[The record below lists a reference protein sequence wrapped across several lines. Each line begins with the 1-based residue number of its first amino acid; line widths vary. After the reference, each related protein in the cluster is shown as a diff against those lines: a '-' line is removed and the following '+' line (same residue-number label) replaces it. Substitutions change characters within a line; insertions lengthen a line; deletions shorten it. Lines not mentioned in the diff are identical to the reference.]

1 MFMTASIKQMC
12 PLYFFCYKKLHN
24 TEEFIKQGGVW
35 KKEVSG
41 KSEDVPGL
49 VDNSVLH

>member
-1 MFMTASIKQMC
+1 MFITASLKQMC
-12 PLYFFCYKKLHN
+12 PLYFFCYQKLHI

-35 KKEVSG
+35 KKEVLG

-49 VDNSVLH
+49 VDDSVLH